1 MRGVSI
7 TDYAVLIQYLNLRI
21 VCTVCRLSQASG
33 RAGAEVEAEAHVL
46 LLPAAASQRTHA
58 LGVGQTGMW
67 VPMMMMERVIAEDA
81 VRVVRGPPGRPRPH
95 STK

>member
-7 TDYAVLIQYLNLRI
+7 TDYAVLIQYLKLRI
-21 VCTVCRLSQASG
+21 VCTVCRLCQASG
-33 RAGAEVEAEAHVL
+33 RARAEVEAEAHVL
-46 LLPAAASQRTHA
+46 LLPAAASQRTYA

-67 VPMMMMERVIAEDA
+67 VPMMMMERMIAEDA

>member
-7 TDYAVLIQYLNLRI
+7 TDYAVLIQYLKLRI
-21 VCTVCRLSQASG
+21 VCTVCRLCQASG
-33 RAGAEVEAEAHVL
+33 RAEVEAEAHVL
-46 LLPAAASQRTHA
+46 LLPAAASQRTYA